1 MLHTV
6 RQLLTGLAAMAGL
19 LATGAAQATDIVLE
33 PTQLSPHVY
42 YFAGHSG
49 MAAAENQGFMSNAG
63 FVVTQDGVVVF
74 DALGTPV
81 LGQAMVA
88 AIAKVTDQPIKR
100 VIVSHY
106 HADHLYGLQAF
117 KALGA
122 EILAHEAGQ
131 AYFNSGEAQER
142 LEQRKA
148 DLAPWVDENTQVLGA
163 DRWLSFADG
172 KPQPFEMGGMHFQLI
187 DASGG
192 HSDGDVMLFVQ
203 EESVLFAGDLFFTGR
218 VPFVGSA
225 DSKAWLAALERIAD
239 TQPAVVVPGHGKA
252 STDPKADIQL
262 TREYLLYLRK
272 EMGAAVDDMV
282 DFEEAYAQ
290 TDWSAYENYP
300 AFKDANRLNAY
311 GTYLLMEKESLGGQ

>member
-1 MLHTV
+1 MSHTV
-6 RQLLTGLAAMAGL
+6 RRLLTGFVALAGILVAGL
-19 LATGAAQATDIVLE
+19 GQAADIVLE
-33 PTQLSPHVY
+33 PIQLSPNVY
-42 YFAGHSG
+42 YFGGHSG
-49 MAAAENQGFMSNAG
+49 MASTQNQGFMSNAG
-63 FVVTQDGVVVF
+63 FVVTQDGVLVF

-81 LGQAMVA
+81 LGQSMVT

-122 EILAHEAGQ
+122 EVWAHDGGQ
-131 AYFNSGEAQER
+131 AYFASGEAEER
-142 LEQRKA
+142 LAQRRA
-148 DLAPWVDENTQVLGA
+148 DLVPWVDENTKVISA
-163 DRWLSFADG
+163 DRWLSFDDG
-172 KPQPFEMGGMHFQLI
+172 KPIAFDMGGIHFQVI

-192 HSDGDVMLFVQ
+192 HSDGDIMLFVQ
-203 EESVLFAGDLFFTGR
+203 EDAVLFAGDLFFTGR

-239 TQPAVVVPGHGKA
+239 TKPAVVVPGHGEA
-252 STDPKADIQL
+252 STDPKVDIQL
-262 TREYLLYLRK
+262 TRDYLLYLRK
-272 EMGAAVDDMV
+272 EMGAAVDDML

-311 GTYLLMEKESLGGQ
+311 GTYLLMEKESLD